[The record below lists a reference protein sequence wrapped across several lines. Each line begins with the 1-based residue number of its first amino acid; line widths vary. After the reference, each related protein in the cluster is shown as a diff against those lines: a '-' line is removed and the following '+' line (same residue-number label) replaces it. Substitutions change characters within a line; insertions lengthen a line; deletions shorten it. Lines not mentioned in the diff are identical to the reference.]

1 MPLPVF
7 VCRARMQS
15 MPQLRDFLARFRP
28 AGAPGAARA
37 GVPADR
43 SRELEAEV
51 RPVLALLDGTD
62 AERERIIA
70 QARHDA
76 EQITA
81 AARAEAAV
89 IAAEAGQRAEAA
101 RDEVARQVMALA
113 RDEAAQ
119 SVAAA
124 RRQARRTRELARQR
138 MPALV
143 SLAVEE
149 IRQLGPGGT

>member
-1 MPLPVF
+1 ML
-7 VCRARMQS
+7 S

-28 AGAPGAARA
+28 AGSPGAARA

-43 SRELEAEV
+43 SRELQAEV
-51 RPVLALLDGTD
+51 GPVLVLLDGTD

-70 QARHDA
+70 QARRDA

-89 IAAEAGQRAEAA
+89 ITAEAAQRAEAA
-101 RDEVARQVMALA
+101 RDEAARRVMVQA
-113 RDEAAQ
+113 RDEAAW

-124 RRQARRTRELARQR
+124 RRQALQTRELARQR

-143 SLAVEE
+143 SRAVEE
-149 IRQLGPGGT
+149 IRQLRPAGT